1 MNLLEKTK
9 GFMKS
14 LWKDEAGQGLVEY
27 GLILALVAVGLVV
40 VLGLM
45 KTELESLFT
54 YINGKLAERPTP

>member
-1 MNLLEKTK
+1 MNFLEKTK
-9 GFMKS
+9 GLMKS

-45 KTELESLFT
+45 KDELVTLFTDINTELA
-54 YINGKLAERPTP
+54 KRP